1 MSAVVEEHN
10 EPERYLIFRI
20 ESEIFGT
27 PLLGVREVV
36 QYQEPK
42 PIPNTTKS
50 YLGVINIR
58 GEIVGV
64 FDLRIRFDFKTQ
76 VNHGAALMVFDTEAG
91 PIAAVSDGMEG
102 VITIDETHIDRKS
115 RFESTL
121 PLNFLLGIAN
131 VDGKLITLI
140 DLARVL
146 DAADVTAIR
155 NERKAS

>member
-1 MSAVVEEHN
+1 MSTNSEELN
-10 EPERYLIFRI
+10 ESDRYLIFRL
-20 ESEIFGT
+20 ENEIFGT

-36 QYQEPK
+36 QYQNPK
-42 PIPNTTKS
+42 VIPNTTKS

-64 FDLRIRFDFKTQ
+64 FDLRIRFNFQPQTNRDATM
-76 VNHGAALMVFDTEAG
+76 MVFDTDAG

-102 VITIDETHIDRKS
+102 VVSIDESHIDRKS
-115 RFESTL
+115 RFESSVSL
-121 PLNFLLGIAN
+121 DFLLGIASI
-131 VDGKLITLI
+131 DGKLITLI

-155 NERKAS
+155 NEQKAS